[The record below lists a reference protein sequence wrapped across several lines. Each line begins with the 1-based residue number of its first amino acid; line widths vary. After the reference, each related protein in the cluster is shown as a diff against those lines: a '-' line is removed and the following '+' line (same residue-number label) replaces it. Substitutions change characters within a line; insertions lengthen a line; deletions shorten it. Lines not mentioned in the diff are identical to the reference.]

1 MKPRILV
8 GTAIEDLRAAP
19 RRSVLSLSGIALG
32 VWVLTLIVGAGLGMR
47 EVVTEKIVRELP
59 IDHIEVVPRT
69 LDLGIFKVDTDKLFG
84 KSGFDEV
91 TVENLKALPGV
102 AGVYPKLDVQ
112 LPMGARGGA
121 GIFGRSLYVD
131 LFMVGVPDEL
141 MASDVGGAFVDDS
154 EFIPVVISEQIIELY
169 NSSVAHV
176 VGTPKLTAQT
186 LQGFEFEIV
195 VGRSLMMR
203 GTGAKRTG
211 VERAK
216 IVGSSDFGM
225 KLGATVPMK
234 TADRLLERYAKSS
247 ARSYSSIVVRAE
259 SPQDVPMVADGIAD
273 LGLVVDATA
282 KRTTDLMSLGL
293 LILAVVGLS
302 VLAMAALNIGHSF
315 LAIVTERRR
324 EFAVLR
330 ALGARRRDVVAL
342 VCMQAGLLGLAGA
355 LLGFGVAVS
364 TAWLID
370 GFLLA
375 SLPDFPFKP
384 DALFVIPLWL
394 AIAVVGLGAGAALVG
409 GVWPAL
415 SAGRDSVIRALGDS

>member
-1 MKPRILV
+1 MRVSALLS
-8 GTAIEDLRAAP
+8 TALEDLKASP
-19 RRSVLSLSGIALG
+19 RRSLLSLSGIAIG

-47 EVVTEKIVRELP
+47 QVVTDKIVRELP
-59 IDHIEVVPRT
+59 IDHVEVVPRT
-69 LDLGIFKVDTDKLFG
+69 LDLGIFKVDTGKLFG
-84 KSGFDEV
+84 RSGFDDV
-91 TVENLKALPGV
+91 TVESLRALPGV
-102 AGVYPKLDVQ
+102 VGVYPKLDVQ

-131 LFMVGVPDEL
+131 LFMVGVPEEL
-141 MASDVGGAFVDDS
+141 LAADVGDAFVDD
-154 EFIPVVISEQIIELY
+154 EDFIPVVIADQLIELY

-186 LQGFEFEIV
+186 LDGFEFEV
-195 VGRSLMMR
+195 VLGRSLMMR
-203 GTGAKRTG
+203 GSGAKRTG

-234 TADRLLERYAKSS
+234 TARRLLERYAKTDE
-247 ARSYSSIVVRAE
+247 RRYSSIIVRAE
-259 SPQDVPMVADGIAD
+259 SAQAVPQVTEGIAE

-282 KRTTDLMSLGL
+282 KRTSELMTLGL

-342 VCMQAGLLGLAGA
+342 VCTQAGLLGLAGA
-355 LLGFGVAVS
+355 LAGFAVALGTAVV
-364 TAWLID
+364 LD

-384 DALFVIPLWL
+384 DALFVIPGWL
-394 AIAVVGLGAGAALVG
+394 ALGVVGLGAGAALLG
-409 GVWPAL
+409 GLWPAL
-415 SAGRDSVIRALGDS
+415 SAGRDSVVRALSDG

>member
-1 MKPRILV
+1 MRVSALV
-8 GTAIEDLRAAP
+8 STAIEDLKASP
-19 RRSVLSLSGIALG
+19 RRSLLSLSGIAIG
-32 VWVLTLIVGAGLGMR
+32 VWVLTLIVGAGLGIR
-47 EVVTEKIVRELP
+47 QVVTDKIVRELP

-69 LDLGIFKVDTDKLFG
+69 LDLGIFKVDTGKLFG
-84 KSGFDEV
+84 KSGFDDV
-91 TVENLKALPGV
+91 TVDNLRALPGV

-131 LFMVGVPDEL
+131 LFMVGVPEEL
-141 MASDVGGAFVDDS
+141 LAEDVGDAFVDD
-154 EFIPVVISEQIIELY
+154 EDFIPVVIADQLIELY

-176 VGTPKLTAQT
+176 VGTPKLTSQT
-186 LQGFEFEIV
+186 LDGFEFEV
-195 VGRSLMMR
+195 VLGRSLMMR
-203 GTGAKRTG
+203 GSGAKRTG

-225 KLGATVPMK
+225 KLGATVPMR
-234 TADRLLERYAKSS
+234 TAERLLERYAKTDE
-247 ARSYSSIVVRAE
+247 RSYSSMIVRAE
-259 SPQDVPMVADGIAD
+259 SAQSVPLVTAGIAE

-282 KRTTDLMSLGL
+282 KRTSELMTLGL

-342 VCMQAGLLGLAGA
+342 VCTQAGILGLVGA
-355 LLGFGVAVS
+355 LTGFGVALG
-364 TAWLID
+364 TAVVLD

-384 DALFVIPLWL
+384 DALFVIPGWL
-394 AIAVVGLGAGAALVG
+394 AAGVVGLGSGAALLG
-409 GVWPAL
+409 GLWPAL
-415 SAGRDSVIRALGDS
+415 SAGRESVVCALGDG